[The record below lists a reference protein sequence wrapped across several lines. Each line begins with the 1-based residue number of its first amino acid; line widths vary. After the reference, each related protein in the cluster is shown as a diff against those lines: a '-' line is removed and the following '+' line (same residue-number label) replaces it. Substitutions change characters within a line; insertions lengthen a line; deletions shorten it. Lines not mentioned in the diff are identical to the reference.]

1 MLAALLPLRCPRVD
15 DAGASRVAGHVQ
27 RDGVCRAN
35 LKLGSVS
42 AGAFPSENLMQAL
55 AGVHTNI
62 LEQLYDV

>member
-35 LKLGSVS
+35 LKLGPVS
-42 AGAFPSENLMQAL
+42 AGTFSMCKIKRKRL
-55 AGVHTNI
+55 AGVHANI
-62 LEQLYDV
+62 QEQLG